1 MSKAQAQLVEVNMK
15 NSGQALARL
24 REALERLIS
33 GKPKNVSP
41 SGKLTLNRINNE
53 AGLGHSYIH
62 KFEDFIKLEANPAI
76 EKFNANYDPVK
87 AKLLQNKEELTET
100 EKHKTKLKKEIK
112 LKEQYRQE
120 RDDLQ
125 AINKE
130 LETQVSSLMFRLYE
144 LQEELNLHNVVKLT
158 K

>member
-1 MSKAQAQLVEVNMK
+1 MK
-15 NSGQALARL
+15 NSGTALARL
-24 REALERLIS
+24 RAALERLIS
-33 GKPKNVSP
+33 GKPERVSP

-62 KFEDFIKLEANPAI
+62 KFGDFIKYEANPAI
-76 EKFNANYDPVK
+76 ESFNANYNPIK
-87 AKLLQNKEELTET
+87 AKLLQNKVEPTET
-100 EKHKTKLKKEIK
+100 EKLKHKLKKETA

-125 AINKE
+125 IINKE
-130 LETQVSSLMFRLYE
+130 LETQNSSLMFRLYE
-144 LQEELNLHNVVKLT
+144 LQEQLNLQNVVKLS